1 MAYRRYKAS
10 THPDV
15 NGINEYLCSS
25 AADIAKL
32 PKLNI
37 KGTQQLNDGY
47 DDFNNTPCGYHSTAM
62 VCDGNGTT
70 VYILNPENN
79 WVQM

>member
-1 MAYRRYKAS
+1 MAFRRYKQS
-10 THPDV
+10 TYPDK

-25 AADIAKL
+25 ASDIAKL
-32 PKLNI
+32 PKLNVE
-37 KGTQQLNDGY
+37 GTQQLNDGH
-47 DDFNNTPCGYHSTAM
+47 DEFNNTPCGYKSTAM
-62 VCDGNGTT
+62 VCDGTGTT